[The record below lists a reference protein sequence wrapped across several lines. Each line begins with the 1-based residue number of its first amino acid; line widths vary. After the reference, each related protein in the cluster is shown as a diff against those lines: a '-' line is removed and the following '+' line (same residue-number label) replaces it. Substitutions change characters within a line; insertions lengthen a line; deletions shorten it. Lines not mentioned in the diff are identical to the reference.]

1 MEGRVF
7 SPPQMHEGAARVG
20 LFNDFIRFGGTID
33 ECYVAA
39 GAENGSATEFCIARR
54 TDHGAQKVYYSTNRS
69 QTLQRRGGFEDFA
82 DDFAG
87 GVGVGRHDEEAE
99 RAGLAAFAAKAD
111 IVFPQAIFE
120 NASEG

>member
-39 GAENGSATEFCIARR
+39 GAENGSVTEFCIARR

-69 QTLQRRGGFEDFA
+69 QTLQRRGGFSEFA
-82 DDFAG
+82 DYFSGGG
-87 GVGVGRHDEEAE
+87 GVGGDGEKGGGGGAAASPGETRH
-99 RAGLAAFAAKAD
+99 F
-111 IVFPQAIFE
+111 FP
-120 NASEG
+120 S

>member
-69 QTLQRRGGFEDFA
+69 QTLQRRGGFEDFPRA
-82 DDFAG
+82 FTGGG
-87 GVGVGRHDEEAE
+87 GVGGRGAGAGRGR
-99 RAGLAAFAAKAD
+99 RA
-111 IVFPQAIFE
+111 
-120 NASEG
+120 